1 MKSFPSDVET
11 VDVLKKA
18 QNLLACANIKLH
30 KIVSNSTKVMDAF
43 PKEERAKGMETLD
56 LAVDNL
62 PVQRSLGVAWNMTTD
77 TLTFNTPQIQKPHA
91 QESAFHH

>member
-1 MKSFPSDVET
+1 
-11 VDVLKKA
+11 
-18 QNLLACANIKLH
+18 
-30 KIVSNSTKVMDAF
+30 MDAF